1 MLAAAPVRVEI
12 SRTVSSFVS
21 GHTYN
26 VTCQVQI
33 GDDYSIFHFKNIAQV
48 LGSNPPP
55 DTSLWLG
62 GSQLEVVRR
71 SESEDGKI
79 FSLVA
84 SFTARPDLDGGFL
97 SCRAVNKYVPEE
109 SLEDQWRISVL
120 FPPAASLRVT
130 TPGAGAG
137 AGRGVTVREGARVV
151 LQCSAHSN
159 PPPFNYHWRQD
170 GHNRNHSQLT
180 FRFQNSLHT
189 YLVYG
194 KSGMTSRF

>member
-1 MLAAAPVRVEI
+1 MIILFFI
-12 SRTVSSFVS
+12 LRTF
-21 GHTYN
+21 
-26 VTCQVQI
+26 
-33 GDDYSIFHFKNIAQV
+33 AQV

-62 GSQLEVVRR
+62 GSPLEVVRR

-84 SFTARPDLDGGFL
+84 SFTARPGLDGGFL

-120 FPPAASLRVT
+120 FPPAASLSVT
-130 TPGAGAG
+130 TPGAG

-170 GHNRNHSQLT
+170 GHNRNHSQMT

>member
-1 MLAAAPVRVEI
+1 M
-12 SRTVSSFVS
+12 
-21 GHTYN
+21 
-26 VTCQVQI
+26 
-33 GDDYSIFHFKNIAQV
+33 QV

-62 GSQLEVVRR
+62 GSPLEVVRR

-84 SFTARPDLDGGFL
+84 SFTARPGLHGGFL

-137 AGRGVTVREGARVV
+137 RGVTVREGARVV

-170 GHNRNHSQLT
+170 GHNRNHSQMTQMT
-180 FRFQNSLHT
+180 FCFQNSLQT
-189 YLVYG
+189 YLVSG
-194 KSGMTSRF
+194 KIGKTSGC